1 MASTAGGMARLQLRQ
16 FVPKSGIIS
25 TPSCSYTTVA
35 PVPKEPKEPKVPRT
49 PRRPFTRSS
58 RRLHAPAQA
67 RPFSSSTF
75 ESSSWPAGAV
85 RSDAERDESSSAAS
99 TGKGK
104 GKAQLT
110 TLPSPPR
117 SKTIAD
123 IHALKHNSSTP
134 IVCLTAH
141 DFPSALSI
149 RSADIDLCL
158 IGDSLANVALGYTS
172 TQPLSLDAMI
182 HHCQAVKRGL
192 DAPLFS
198 AASLVENLDLPSS
211 PLVFADM
218 PFGTTSGSIDS
229 AVAAVVRLIQKTGV
243 EGVKIEGSYEVIPLI
258 QRLTH
263 HGIPVMGH
271 LGLQPQRVGST
282 SGYRVQ
288 GKTASHAKEILDASL
303 ALQKAGCFSIVLEC
317 IPTRV
322 GELISQRL
330 NIPTIGIGAGSKTDG
345 QILVMN
351 DMIGD
356 LTGPGHVLAALAHSE
371 PHFHSHLQTGANDGK
386 VQRQKL
392 PTTSPLTPPPPKFV
406 RNFSQPSTTSIG
418 ALRIAA
424 VQAYTHAVRSGDFP
438 DDNKQGYK
446 MNSVEWNAFLQLVS
460 EQK

>member
-16 FVPKSGIIS
+16 LVPKSGIIS
-25 TPSCSYTTVA
+25 TPSCSYSTSASVA
-35 PVPKEPKEPKVPRT
+35 KALQS
-49 PRRPFTRSS
+49 PRRPFDSS
-58 RRLHAPAQA
+58 PRKPRTPAQA
-67 RPFSSSTF
+67 RQFSTSTLK
-75 ESSSWPAGAV
+75 SSSWPAGAV
-85 RSDAERDESSSAAS
+85 QQDADADASPSSAS
-99 TGKGK
+99 TITGKGK
-104 GKAQLT
+104 AKALPS
-110 TLPSPPR
+110 LPSPPR

-123 IHALKHNSSTP
+123 LQALKHNPTAKTTP
-134 IVCLTAH
+134 IVCLTAY

-149 RSADIDLCL
+149 RSAHIDLCL

-198 AASLVENLDLPSS
+198 VASLLEGVDLPQS
-211 PLVFADM
+211 PLVIADM
-218 PFGTTSGSIDS
+218 PFGATFGSVDS
-229 AVAAVVRLIQKTGV
+229 AVAAVVRLIQETRV
-243 EGVKIEGSYEVIPLI
+243 DGVKIEGSYEVIPLI
-258 QRLTH
+258 KCLTD

-288 GKTASHAKEILDASL
+288 GKTAWQAKEILDASL
-303 ALQKAGCFSIVLEC
+303 ALQQAGCFSIVLEC

-322 GELISQRL
+322 AEHISQRL
-330 NIPTIGIGAGSKTDG
+330 DIPTIGIGAGSKTDG

-356 LTGPGHVLAALAHSE
+356 LTGAGHVLAALT
-371 PHFHSHLQTGANDGK
+371 HSHSQPQPQAEVEVGA
-386 VQRQKL
+386 V
-392 PTTSPLTPPPPKFV
+392 PTTSPLTPAPPKFV

-424 VQAYTHAVRSGDFP
+424 IQAYTQAVRDGTFP
-438 DDNKQGYK
+438 DDNKEGYK
-446 MNSVEWNAFLQLVS
+446 MNSAEWKAFLELVGR
-460 EQK
+460 QK